1 MALSDAMKA
10 VLKSAGMTDAEIA
23 AYEKS
28 AAGSSGSSSGTS
40 TKTKYAPY
48 GQQVIYSVS
57 KARAFIRD
65 QFRALL
71 NREPTSSELKTWSN
85 KLIDKQKEDAS
96 SSVTRYEMVN
106 GVRTAVT
113 TTGLDEAQWL
123 SNQIAT
129 DENLKK
135 EFAKVKTQAPAITDL
150 EANKKIY
157 DDLVEAAKGDIGK
170 INEAKQNT
178 AYGRALSEY
187 TAEVNDQILKS
198 GATTDPAKAADIAKY
213 LLDRGLSLDSESA
226 KSYIE
231 AQLEF
236 GKGKKTIAGKT
247 VEGYTG
253 AAGSNVESLNRVA
266 LANGL
271 TLDQVFDDVALN
283 EILSAVNAG
292 EDIDTYARMIR
303 DAAKVAWNVPD
314 NVAKLMDQGVSLD
327 SIYGTYK
334 RAYADTLELDP
345 NTVTLKD
352 LASMGV
358 IGQPSKDSQA
368 PQNLYDFQ
376 KTLRKDNRWQ
386 YTQQANQE
394 VASAT
399 QKILQ
404 DFGFMG

>member
-10 VLKSAGMTDAEIA
+10 ILKAQGMTDAEIA
-23 AYEKS
+23 AIEKS
-28 AAGSSGSSSGTS
+28 SGASQSAELDSP
-40 TKTKYAPY
+40 TKNKYQPY
-48 GQQVIYSVS
+48 AQQVIYTPT
-57 KARAFIRD
+57 KAKAFITD
-65 QFRALL
+65 QFKALL
-71 NREPTSSELKTWSN
+71 DRAPTSAELKTWVN
-85 KLIDKQKEDAS
+85 KLVKEQQKAS
-96 SSVTRYEMVN
+96 SSSTTTYKMIN

-123 SNQIAT
+123 ANQIAADKILGPELT
-129 DENLKK
+129 
-135 EFAKVKTQAPAITDL
+135 KVGTQAKGLGDL
-150 EANKKIY
+150 AANKKIY
-157 DDLVEAAKGDIGK
+157 DDLIKAAKGDTNKIK
-170 INEAKQNT
+170 EINETT
-178 AYGRALSEY
+178 AYGRTLAEY
-187 TAEVNDQILKS
+187 TADIAAQVKEA
-198 GATTDPAKAADIAKY
+198 GADPSKIQDIAKY
-213 LLDRGLSLDSESA
+213 ILDRGLAINSESA
-226 KSYIE
+226 KAYIDS
-231 AQLEF
+231 QLKF
-236 GKGKKTIAGKT
+236 GKSKKTIAGKT
-247 VEGYTG
+247 VEGFTG
-253 AAGSNVESLNRVA
+253 TAGSNVEALNKVA

-271 TLDQVFDDVALN
+271 TLDSVFDDVALN

-376 KTLRKDNRWQ
+376 KALRKDDRWQ